1 MRAFVFTD
9 QALARHAGRFV
20 WLEIDTEK
28 KENAAFRAQ
37 FPVPALPTF
46 LVVDPATEKVALRW
60 VGGFSVAQFA
70 TLLDDAERA
79 VAGGGPAPAPSISVP
94 PASPADQALARADA
108 AYGAG
113 DYAAAATAYE
123 AALAAAPIDW
133 PAYGRTVESLL
144 FAYYAADQNEAAA
157 RLARDAF
164 PKLQRTASAANVAG
178 SGLGSALELP
188 ADHPERQALV
198 AALEANARAIVDD
211 PAVPMSDDDRSG
223 VYIALLDAR
232 QTAEDSVGARDVAER
247 WAAFLEGAA
256 QRAPSPEARTV
267 FDSHRLSA
275 YLELDQPERAI
286 PILEA
291 SERDLPEDY
300 NPPARLASAYRA
312 MKRYPEALAASDR
325 ALAKA
330 YGPRRLLL
338 LRTRADIY
346 SESGDVASA
355 RLTIEQA
362 IQEAEA
368 LPEGQRSESA
378 IASLKKKLEGLPAS

>member
-28 KENAAFRAQ
+28 KQNAAFRAQ

-46 LVVDPATEKVALRW
+46 LVVDPATEKVVLRW

-79 VAGGGPAPAPSISVP
+79 MEGGPEVAAPGGTAP
-94 PASPADQALARADA
+94 PAVAADAALARADA
-108 AYGAG
+108 AYGDG
-113 DYAAAATAYE
+113 KYAEAATAYE
-123 AALAAAPIDW
+123 AALAAAAVDW

-144 FAYYAADQNEAAA
+144 FAYYASDQNEAAA
-157 RLARDAF
+157 RLARDTF

-178 SGLGSALELP
+178 SGLACALELP

-198 AALEANARAIVDD
+198 DALEADARAIVDD
-211 PAVPMSDDDRSG
+211 PAVPMADDDRSG

-232 QTAEDSVGARDVAER
+232 QAAEDSAGAHDVAVR

-275 YLELDQPERAI
+275 YLELDEPERAI
-286 PILEA
+286 PMLEA
-291 SERDLPEDY
+291 SERDLPDDY
-300 NPPARLASAYRA
+300 NPPARLAIAYRS
-312 MKRYPEALAASDR
+312 MKRHAEALAASDR

-330 YGPRRLLL
+330 YGPRRLTI
-338 LRTRADIY
+338 LRSRADIL
-346 SESGDVASA
+346 SESGDLPAA
-355 RLTIEQA
+355 RLTIERA

-368 LPEGQRSESA
+368 MPEGQRSEA
-378 IASLKKKLEGLPAS
+378 MIAALKKKLDGMPAS